1 MISSYKGAM
10 LEIWKIL
17 TEAQKE
23 ADNHSNAEIRADI
36 LNKAIDECIKIKKYY
51 FGPYSK
57 PRVVDPGTWHSIFE
71 EEDPKQ

>member
-10 LEIWKIL
+10 LDVWKIL

-23 ADNHSNAEIRADI
+23 ADKHSNAEIRADI
-36 LNKAIDECIKIKKYY
+36 LNKAIEECITIKKRY

-57 PRVVDPGTWHSIFE
+57 PIIVDPGEWHSIFNE
-71 EEDPKQ
+71 EENKP